1 MNAFTCTGPYAILIL
16 AGIKRTENRSAW
28 PSPSDPPSLELR
40 RTSGR
45 AAISCSK
52 SFCKEEY
59 GQFIAW
65 ASVNLPPEDFEKL
78 PSWREVKDWPG
89 KIVGVCDYKARTR
102 ETHAPTDLRQSR
114 GDTPYQAE
122 LFANEQTTQLPN
134 QQTISWDEGYQYW
147 WDLSNVMRLPEP
159 IPCRGNVGMW
169 PLPPSI
175 AQSVLEQVHSLQTVA
190 VLSHPTEVHSLQTVK
205 SVEANAAAVRI
216 ETPDDA
222 YPLFRAAVP
231 LAGAREGFFVLPI
244 DAQRCPICKP
254 VLVSLGHL
262 PGTAAIE
269 LGEIFREA
277 FKVNADA
284 IIVAHNHP
292 SGDPTPSKADLQLT
306 TTLQSAANLLGIK
319 FLDHLILGSPD
330 SEDGRGYLSV
340 MELSDK

>member
-1 MNAFTCTGPYAILIL
+1 MTYNAFTCTGPYAILIL
-16 AGIKRTENRSAW
+16 YGIKRTENRSAW
-28 PSPSDPPSLELR
+28 PEPRE
-40 RTSGR
+40 GR

-52 SFCKEEY
+52 SFCKDEY

-65 ASVNLPPEDFEKL
+65 ASVNLPAEDFEKL
-78 PSWREVKDWPG
+78 PAWREVKDWPG
-89 KIVGVCDYKARTR
+89 KVVGVCDYKAS
-102 ETHAPTDLRQSR
+102 HQPTNQS
-114 GDTPYQAE
+114 
-122 LFANEQTTQLPN
+122 
-134 QQTISWDEGYQYW
+134 TISWDEGYPYW
-147 WDLSNVMRLPEP
+147 WDLSNVVRLPEP

-169 PLPPSI
+169 SLPPSI

-190 VLSHPTEVHSLQTVK
+190 VPSHPTEVHSLQTVK

-231 LAGAREGFFVLPI
+231 LAGAQEGFFVLPI
-244 DAQRCPICKP
+244 DAERRPICKP

-262 PGTAAIE
+262 PGTATIE

-319 FLDHLILGSPD
+319 SLDHLILGSPD
-330 SEDGRGYLSV
+330 CEDGRGFVSV
-340 MELSDK
+340 VERRV

>member
-1 MNAFTCTGPYAILIL
+1 MIMNAFTCTGSYAILIL
-16 AGIKRTENRSAW
+16 YGIKRTENRSAW
-28 PSPSDPPSLELR
+28 PEPRE
-40 RTSGR
+40 GR

-78 PSWREVKDWPG
+78 PAWREVKDWPG
-89 KIVGVCDYKARTR
+89 KVVGVCDYKARERTGC
-102 ETHAPTDLRQSR
+102 E
-114 GDTPYQAE
+114 
-122 LFANEQTTQLPN
+122 
-134 QQTISWDEGYQYW
+134 SWDEGYQYW
-147 WDLSNVMRLPEP
+147 WDLSNVVRLPEP

-169 PLPPSI
+169 SLPPSI
-175 AQSVLEQVHSLQTVA
+175 AQSVLEQVHSLQTVK
-190 VLSHPTEVHSLQTVK
+190 P
-205 SVEANAAAVRI
+205 VEANDVAVRI

-231 LAGAREGFFVLPI
+231 LAGAWEGFFVLPI
-244 DAQRCPICKP
+244 DAQRRPICKP

-269 LGEIFREA
+269 LGEVFRTA

-292 SGDPTPSKADLQLT
+292 SGDPTPSKADKQLT
-306 TTLQSAANLLGIK
+306 SALQSTTRLLGIK

-330 SEDGRGYLSV
+330 CEDGRGFVSV
-340 MELSDK
+340 MEQSES

>member
-1 MNAFTCTGPYAILIL
+1 MTSNAFTCTGPYAILIL
-16 AGIKRTENRSAW
+16 YGIKRTENRSAW
-28 PSPSDPPSLELR
+28 PEPRE
-40 RTSGR
+40 GR

-59 GQFIAW
+59 GRFIAW

-78 PSWREVKDWPG
+78 PVWREVKDWPG
-89 KIVGVCDYKARTR
+89 KIVGVCDYKARERTGR
-102 ETHAPTDLRQSR
+102 ET
-114 GDTPYQAE
+114 
-122 LFANEQTTQLPN
+122 
-134 QQTISWDEGYQYW
+134 WDEGYQYW
-147 WDLSNVMRLPEP
+147 WDLSNVVRLPEP

-169 PLPPSI
+169 SLPPSI
-175 AQSVLEQVHSLQTVA
+175 AQSVLDQVHSLQTVN
-190 VLSHPTEVHSLQTVK
+190 
-205 SVEANAAAVRI
+205 SVEASGAAMRI

-222 YPLFRAAVP
+222 YPLFHAAVP
-231 LAGAREGFFVLPI
+231 LAGAQEGFFVLPI
-244 DAQRCPICKP
+244 DAQRRPICKP

-269 LGEIFREA
+269 LGEVFRTA

-330 SEDGRGYLSV
+330 CEDGRGYVSV
-340 MELSDK
+340 VEWVECNPEPGTSKSFNV

>member
-1 MNAFTCTGPYAILIL
+1 MILIL
-16 AGIKRTENRSAW
+16 AGIKRIENRSAW
-28 PSPSDPPSLELR
+28 PSPSE
-40 RTSGR
+40 GR

-65 ASVNLPPEDFEKL
+65 ASVNLPSEDLEKL

-89 KIVGVCDYKARTR
+89 KIVGVCDYKARSR
-102 ETHAPTDLRQSR
+102 ETRAPNDLRPSQ

-122 LFANEQTTQLPN
+122 LFADEQTTQQLN
-134 QQTISWDEGYQYW
+134 HQTISWDEGYQYW

-169 PLPPSI
+169 ALPPSI
-175 AQSVLEQVHSLQTVA
+175 AQSVLEQVHSLQTV
-190 VLSHPTEVHSLQTVK
+190 K
-205 SVEANAAAVRI
+205 SIEANDASVRI
-216 ETPDDA
+216 ETPEDA

-244 DAQRCPICKP
+244 DAQRRPICKP

-269 LGEIFREA
+269 LGEVFRTA

-292 SGDPTPSKADLQLT
+292 SGDPTPSKADMQLT
-306 TTLQSAANLLGIK
+306 SALQSTARLLGIK
-319 FLDHLILGSPD
+319 FLDHLVLGSPD
-330 SEDGRGYLSV
+330 CEDGRGFVSV
-340 MELSDK
+340 VERMNGQRGGRA